1 MRRYLDRSIILC
13 RHIDVTDMKILIQIW
28 ALAHFRTFPL
38 SFRSQKHTFMI
49 WKNRSFQLFILLLL
63 AFVWGSSFIL
73 MKIGLK
79 SFSPEQ
85 AGALRIVL
93 ASLVLFPI
101 SIGQLKNLQKKDL
114 KSLLIAGF
122 IGSFFPAFL
131 FMKAETQ
138 INSSLAG
145 MLNSLTPV
153 FTLMVGM
160 LFHKTV
166 FRWVQGLGLL
176 LGLAGATGLILAG
189 DGFNIGTVNG
199 YVFYIVLATC
209 FYAISINQIKARLSH
224 LTGLQV
230 TSLSFLFIG
239 PVALIFLLTT
249 NFAPVWASPEWPV
262 HLLALATLGI
272 VGTALAMILM
282 NSLVRH
288 SSAVAASSVTYVI
301 PIFAIL
307 WGVLDGEKVTLLH
320 LFCMGFILSGVY
332 LISLKK
338 KS

>member
-1 MRRYLDRSIILC
+1 
-13 RHIDVTDMKILIQIW
+13 
-28 ALAHFRTFPL
+28 
-38 SFRSQKHTFMI
+38 MI
-49 WKNRSFQLFILLLL
+49 WKNRSFQLAILMLL

-85 AGALRIVL
+85 AGALRILL
-93 ASLVLFPI
+93 ASLVLLPI
-101 SIGQLKNLQKKDL
+101 SIRQLKNLQKKDM

-153 FTLMVGM
+153 FTLLIGM

-189 DGFNIGTVNG
+189 DGFHIGTVNG

-209 FYAISINQIKARLSH
+209 FYAISINQIKAKLSH
-224 LTGLQV
+224 LSGIQV

-249 NFAPVWASPEWPV
+249 DFAPVLSSPEWPM
-262 HLLALATLGI
+262 HLLALAALGI

-307 WGVLDGEKVTLLH
+307 WGLLDGEKVTLLH

-332 LISLKK
+332 LISLKSRK
-338 KS
+338 IKLQN

>member
-1 MRRYLDRSIILC
+1 
-13 RHIDVTDMKILIQIW
+13 
-28 ALAHFRTFPL
+28 
-38 SFRSQKHTFMI
+38 MI
-49 WKNRSFQLFILLLL
+49 WEKRGFQFSILLLL

-93 ASLVLFPI
+93 ASLALLPL
-101 SIGQLKNLQKKDL
+101 SIRNLKNLQKKDL

-153 FTLMVGM
+153 FTLIVG
-160 LFHKTV
+160 LLIHKTEI
-166 FRWVQGLGLL
+166 RWMQVAGLTLGLL
-176 LGLAGATGLILAG
+176 GAAGLILAG
-189 DGFNIGTVNG
+189 DGFHFGTVNS
-199 YVFYIVLATC
+199 YAFYIVLATS
-209 FYAISINQIKARLSH
+209 FYAISINQIKAKLGHLS
-224 LTGLQV
+224 GIQV

-239 PVALIFLLTT
+239 PVALIYLLTT
-249 NFAPVWASPEWPV
+249 DFAPVLSSPHWPL
-262 HLLALATLGI
+262 HLLALSGLGI
-272 VGTALAMILM
+272 VGTALAMVLM
-282 NSLVRH
+282 NSLVRY

-320 LFCMGFILSGVY
+320 FLCMGIILSGIY

-338 KS
+338 KV

>member
-1 MRRYLDRSIILC
+1 
-13 RHIDVTDMKILIQIW
+13 
-28 ALAHFRTFPL
+28 
-38 SFRSQKHTFMI
+38 MI
-49 WKNRSFQLFILLLL
+49 WEKRGFQFSILMVL

-85 AGALRIVL
+85 AGALRILL
-93 ASLVLFPI
+93 ASLVLLPI
-101 SIGQLKNLQKKDL
+101 SLKQLKNLQRKDL

-153 FTLMVGM
+153 FTLIVGL
-160 LFHKTV
+160 LFHKTAV
-166 FRWVQGLGLL
+166 RWMQIAGLS

-189 DGFNIGTVNG
+189 EGFHLGTVNS
-199 YVFYIVLATC
+199 YAFYIVLATV
-209 FYAISINQIKARLSH
+209 FYAISMNQIKSGLPH
-224 LTGLQV
+224 LTGVQV

-239 PVALIFLLTT
+239 PVALIYLLTT
-249 NFAPVWASPEWPV
+249 NFGPVLASPEWPL
-262 HLLALATLGI
+262 HLLALAALGI
-272 VGTALAMILM
+272 VGTALAMLLM
-282 NSLVRH
+282 NSLIRH
-288 SSAVAASSVTYVI
+288 SSAVAASSVTYII
-301 PIFAIL
+301 PIFAIV

-320 LFCMGFILSGVY
+320 LICMGFILTGVY
-332 LISLKK
+332 LINW
-338 KS
+338 KSRKQKV